1 MQTNR
6 NHHLDRLNH
15 APDNSDTALLLIDV
29 INDLEFDKGEK
40 LLTQALPMA
49 AALSKLKAR
58 AKKAGI
64 PAIYAND
71 NFGRWRSDFPRL
83 VQYCLGQEIRGK
95 PIVAQLVPDPDDY
108 FVLKPKH
115 SAFYQTNLDIL
126 LNYLGVN
133 TLILTGM
140 AADICVLFTVNDAY
154 MRDLN
159 LIVPPDCVASEQ
171 AEQSRLVLKLMQ
183 RVLKAEIK
191 PSRKIQ
197 FSSASKLHRG
207 QQSRRPQNKAGSG
220 LGTLK
225 RDKQHSMSEL

>member
-1 MQTNR
+1 
-6 NHHLDRLNH
+6 
-15 APDNSDTALLLIDV
+15 
-29 INDLEFDKGEK
+29 
-40 LLTQALPMA
+40 MA
-49 AALSKLKAR
+49 AAFSKLKAR

-95 PIVAQLVPDPDDY
+95 PIVAQLAPDPDDY

-140 AADICVLFTVNDAY
+140 AADICVLFTANDAY

-171 AEQSRLVLKLMQ
+171 TEQNRLVLKLMQ

-197 FSSASKLHRG
+197 FNSEPKLHRD
-207 QQSRRPQNKAGSG
+207 QQSRRPQNKAGRR
-220 LGTLK
+220 LGTL
-225 RDKQHSMSEL
+225 